1 MSVVDVAALIRR
13 GAASRAPDPLAAVMG
28 EDWAELELGKGGAAQ
43 LLRLNYLLQQQM
55 GREHARAVPSGL
67 EAVSGG
73 QAAMVKLIGKGGARD
88 RAGLGRQMAYLGR
101 GGAVPLQR
109 SERYFGTDIE
119 AEDFEAFAAGWGM
132 TERTRA
138 APDGADRTS
147 HFLVSFPPGTDPGA
161 AERAGRAWAEA
172 MFASSRFGDVWDYY
186 TAFHTDRAHP
196 HLHVV
201 VNRRGLE
208 NGAWLKVSKRSAI
221 TWDVLREVQVEVAA
235 EEGIALDS
243 SPRLARGLHDR
254 PAPDAEVRQALRE
267 GRAVVAV
274 GHTPES
280 AVVAA
285 ATVLTFARR
294 YEADAALAQARRP
307 ELAAALDA
315 LAQTIKAGRAHEAG
329 GQGEIFGREE
339 IKAMAETL
347 TEQRREVLSR
357 IAAMDREVA
366 GLTEPAERARFER
379 SHAAIKAEASRY
391 IPDRPDLAAFAEA
404 DGDGRY
410 RGLRVS
416 DDPRAREIAADAG
429 RRVAR
434 LAQEAGL
441 DGAVTA
447 ARYASD
453 AAAPVPRGLADAWER
468 EERAAIA
475 GALSR
480 QGRATGPD
488 DRQVAATL
496 RALRA
501 QIGAVHADAAAEIE
515 TATAERTQLGRM
527 VERGGPVTPEG
538 FAKAERDVARLL
550 SAAEKQAILE
560 RGAEGAQALAPSAL
574 GARVLARLHL
584 AGVARD
590 ETAEDALRA
599 RARATLAELDA
610 EAARRDAGQP
620 SRESL
625 EQGDAG
631 RSGADAPTPR
641 DRARRRDDDGH
652 GL

>member
-1 MSVVDVAALIRR
+1 VDVAALIRR

-28 EDWAELELGKGGAAQ
+28 EDWAELDLGKGSAAQ
-43 LLRLNYLLQQQM
+43 LLRLNYLLRQQM

-101 GGAVPLQR
+101 GGEVPLQR
-109 SERYFGTDIE
+109 SERYFGTEIE

-132 TERTRA
+132 TDRSRA

-172 MFASSRFGDVWDYY
+172 MFATGRFGDVWDYY

-254 PAPDAEVRQALRE
+254 PAPDAEVRRASRE
-267 GRAVVAV
+267 GRAVEAL

-294 YEADAALAQARRP
+294 YEADAALARARRP

-347 TEQRREVLSR
+347 TEQRRAVLSR

-391 IPDRPDLAAFAEA
+391 IPDRPDLAGFAEPDEA
-404 DGDGRY
+404 GRY

-416 DDPRAREIAADAG
+416 DDPRAREIATDAG
-429 RRVAR
+429 RRVAA
-434 LAQEAGL
+434 LAREAGL
-441 DGAVTA
+441 DGAAAA
-447 ARYASD
+447 ARHASD
-453 AAAPVPRGLADAWER
+453 AAAPKRLADAWER

-475 GALSR
+475 AALSR
-480 QGRATGPD
+480 KGRATGPD
-488 DRQVAATL
+488 DPEVAGAL

-501 QIGAVHADAAAEIE
+501 QIAAVHAGAAAEIE
-515 TATAERTQLGRM
+515 TATAERAQLGRI

-550 SAAEKQAILE
+550 SAEEKQAILE
-560 RGAEGAQALAPSAL
+560 RGPEGAQALTPSAA

-599 RARATLAELDA
+599 RARATLAALDA
-610 EAARRDAGQP
+610 EAARRDAGQR
-620 SRESL
+620 SRDGL

-631 RSGADAPTPR
+631 RNGADAPASR
-641 DRARRRDDDGH
+641 GRARRRDDDGH